1 MAKRPIFGITNIPE
15 DIKLE
20 LSNGTLTLK
29 SGSIITRP
37 DGNQY
42 IITSDK
48 TITNAGNGTR
58 FVFIRTDNNNIVTY
72 QLTNCVS
79 GITDSLSGQTYHVWF
94 DTANNVINAY
104 TSNTSTPAYTL
115 YLPCCIITGTASVVS
130 SIDQVFNG
138 FGYIGSTRFVLPGV
152 EGYYP
157 DGKDGFKYTFTTT
170 TVNNLL
176 IINTTLK
183 YTNAISNFSRNNI
196 SNWSYGLEVVDT
208 LPDVSSMVRYRRY
221 YSKKDNKVYDTSNN
235 ITINQNKSIPYAYFS
250 TETSSPYRITSLD
263 IKDEFLVVDLYEY
276 EYASSKPISQYA
288 NSESYTGL
296 FNNLCYMFSNT
307 QTISDWYDVVFNLNT
322 AEGYGLDIW
331 GKILNQG
338 RQFSYNNNGTMEYV
352 YLGGEQTID
361 GITYSA
367 EQMEKTYRLVLFL
380 KALSNISG
388 CTIASLNE
396 LLGFYFQDRGRVYV
410 LEYGVMEIRYVFQ
423 FYVTKFEKAIFTSS
437 VMPKPTG
444 VLISFEFLPIGD
456 YFGFF
461 VSGLASPTDQPFAPF
476 DNKPFYR

>member
-20 LSNGTLTLK
+20 LSNGTLTVK
-29 SGSIITRP
+29 SGTIFYTANGSKYSLASDVVVGVGGANAPYFIFPQTGGVVSYAQVSVCYSGSSAPTGIGQSAFWLDTT
-37 DGNQY
+37 NQVIKY
-42 IITSDK
+42 TSDSGS
-48 TITNAGNGTR
+48 TWSTT
-58 FVFIRTDNNNIVTY
+58 TY
-72 QLTNCVS
+72 GLPIAICTPSS
-79 GITDSLSGQTYHVWF
+79 GSWV
-94 DTANNVINAY
+94 
-104 TSNTSTPAYTL
+104 
-115 YLPCCIITGTASVVS
+115 

-138 FGYIGSTRFVLPGV
+138 FGYIGSTLFVLPGV
-152 EGYYP
+152 EGFCP
-157 DGKDGFKYTFTTT
+157 NGKDGFKNLFQI
-170 TVNNLL
+170 VKHNSLSVLNNTAPA
-176 IINTTLK
+176 N
-183 YTNAISNFSRNNI
+183 NAICNFATI
-196 SNWSYGLEVVDT
+196 SNGRWSFGFEIVDE
-208 LPDVSSMVRYRRY
+208 LPDVQDMVSYKRY
-221 YSKKDNKVYDTSNN
+221 YNKKDNFVYTYNGSVVSKESSVPYGYFTTS
-235 ITINQNKSIPYAYFS
+235 S
-250 TETSSPYRITSLD
+250 SSPYRITSLD
-263 IKDEFLVVDLYEY
+263 VKDEFLVVDLYEY

-288 NSESYTGL
+288 NSEKYTGL

-307 QTISDWYDVVFNLNT
+307 QTISDWYNVVFNLNT

-367 EQMEKTYRLVLFL
+367 EQMEETYRLVLFL

-461 VSGLASPTDQPFAPF
+461 VNGIASPTDQPFAPF